1 MEPFF
6 NLPKEKFLE
15 GLEKYKPNMVIDVR
29 NPDEFDQGHLPNA
42 ELIPFD
48 NPDFIAN
55 MADHDHHGRYFI
67 YCKSGARGS
76 KACLMLRSMGFDGE
90 IFHLQGG
97 YESLNS

>member
-15 GLEKYKPNMVIDVR
+15 GLEQNNSYTLIDVR
-29 NPDEFDQGHLPNA
+29 NPEEYEHGHLPNA
-42 ELIPFD
+42 LLIPFD
-48 NPDFIAN
+48 NHDFIAN
-55 MADHDHHGRYFI
+55 MADHDHQGRYFI

-76 KACLMLRSMGFDGE
+76 KACLMLRSMGFVGE
-90 IFHLQGG
+90 IFHLHGG